1 MDDEGFDQEG
11 WLTRIGY
18 SGGRS
23 PTLETLRGLVF
34 AHAHAISYESLDI
47 MLGRVPKLDVASL
60 QKKMI
65 DGGRGGY
72 CFEQNMLFRAGLR
85 SLGYKLTSLQ
95 GRVVRGLDI
104 DAPRPAIH
112 MLLNVHLP
120 EGDYLADVGF
130 GNLAPTAPL
139 LLTSHVEQDTPHETM
154 RFIDV
159 GGELTLQ
166 SKLGDKWAH
175 VYRVIPYPRYDGEY
189 EITNWYTSTHPD
201 APYLSNMIAAR
212 PGPDR
217 SRITL
222 FNARVIVRHSD
233 GRSERR
239 TLDGIDEYRS
249 VLREEFGLNV
259 SDEDLAMMLEI
270 VERRGA
276 KGAPH
281 PFFS

>member
-1 MDDEGFDQEG
+1 MVVEDFNQEG

-18 SGGRS
+18 SGART
-23 PTLETLRGLVF
+23 PNLETLRGLIF
-34 AHAHAISYESLDI
+34 AHAHVISYESLDI
-47 MLGRVPKLDVASL
+47 MLGRVPRLDVASL

-65 DGGRGGY
+65 IGGRGGY

-112 MLLNVHLP
+112 MLLIVHLP

-139 LLTSHVEQDTPHETM
+139 LFKPHLEQDTPHETM
-154 RFIDV
+154 RFIDI

-166 SKLGDKWAH
+166 SRLGDEWEH
-175 VYRVIPYPRYDGEY
+175 IYRVIPYPRYDGEY
-189 EITNWYTSTHPD
+189 EITNWYTGTHPD

-212 PGPDR
+212 PGPNKT
-217 SRITL
+217 RITL
-222 FNARVIVRHSD
+222 FNARVIVRHAD
-233 GRSERR
+233 GRAERR
-239 TLDGIDEYRS
+239 TLNGAGQYSS
-249 VLREEFGLNV
+249 VLRDEFGLNV
-259 SDEDLAMMLEI
+259 SDEELARMLEI
-270 VERRGA
+270 VEQRGA

-281 PFFS
+281 PFFA

>member
-1 MDDEGFDQEG
+1 MVDESFDQQA
-11 WLTRIGY
+11 WLARIGY
-18 SGGRS
+18 SGSRT
-23 PTLETLRGLVF
+23 PTLETLRGLIF
-34 AHAHAISYESLDI
+34 AQAHVISYESLDI
-47 MLGRVPKLDVASL
+47 MLGRIPKLDVASL
-60 QKKMI
+60 QMKMI
-65 DGGRGGY
+65 AGGRGGY

-85 SLGYKLTSLQ
+85 SMGYKLTSLQ

-112 MLLNVHLP
+112 MLLIVHLT

-139 LLTSHVEQDTPHETM
+139 LIKPHVEQDTPHETM

-166 SKLGDKWAH
+166 SRLGEKWEH
-175 VYRVIPYPRYDGEY
+175 IYRVIPYPRYDGEY

-212 PGPDR
+212 PGPNR
-217 SRITL
+217 TRITL
-222 FNARVIVRHSD
+222 FNARVIVRHAD
-233 GRSERR
+233 GRAERR
-239 TLDGIDEYRS
+239 TLNGADQYRN
-249 VLREEFGLNV
+249 VLRDEFGLNV
-259 SDEDLAMMLEI
+259 SDEELARMLEI
-270 VERRGA
+270 VEQRGV

-281 PFFS
+281 PFFA

>member
-1 MDDEGFDQEG
+1 MDDGGFDQEG
-11 WLTRIGY
+11 WLARIGY
-18 SGGRS
+18 SGGRAS
-23 PTLETLRGLVF
+23 TLETLRGLVF

-47 MLGRVPKLDVASL
+47 MLGRIPKLDVASL

-85 SLGYKLTSLQ
+85 SLGYQLTSLQ

-112 MLLNVHLP
+112 MLLIVHLP

-139 LLTSHVEQDTPHETM
+139 LFKPGIEQETPHETM

-166 SKLGDKWAH
+166 SKLGDEWAH

-189 EITNWYTSTHPD
+189 EITNWFTSTHPD
-201 APYLSNMIAAR
+201 APYHSNMIAAR
-212 PGPDR
+212 PGPNR
-217 SRITL
+217 TRITM
-222 FNARVIVRHSD
+222 FNARVTVRYPD
-233 GRSERR
+233 GRAERR
-239 TLDGIDEYRS
+239 TLNGNKEYRH
-249 VLREEFGLNV
+249 VVREEFGLNV
-259 SDEDLAMMLEI
+259 SQEDLAAMLEV
-270 VERRGA
+270 VEQRGA